1 MQGYSGRRALLP
13 SSPSVTRMQEGSFVQ
28 LPTAEIHVVDSG
40 GAGTPHV
47 LVHGL
52 GGNHTN
58 WIEVFDSFAE
68 RGRTLAMD
76 LPGYGYSP
84 PVDHH
89 DLDTLASVL
98 IELLDT
104 LDRPAI
110 LVGNS
115 MGGLLAEM
123 VTAARPDLV
132 ADLILIAPAGP
143 PASLRHR
150 PDNAVAVRLAAQS
163 FPGLGNLVAGMYRRL
178 LTPQQLVQMRLEI
191 VAADPSLLPE
201 RVRAVSLAMAARRAD
216 LPWATRALVESTVS
230 MRRMFIPPW
239 RYRRMIASIGH
250 EALVLSGG
258 RDILVAPETIDA
270 LEALRPD
277 WTVHRL
283 EDIGHVPQLERADWV
298 LEEVDRWLA
307 RHDREARAT

>member
-1 MQGYSGRRALLP
+1 MRESSFVRLP
-13 SSPSVTRMQEGSFVQ
+13 ST
-28 LPTAEIHVVDSG
+28 EIHVVDSG
-40 GAGTPHV
+40 GSGTPHV

-58 WIEVFDSFAE
+58 WIEVFDPLAE
-68 RGRTLAMD
+68 RGRTVAMD

-84 PVDHH
+84 PVEVH

-104 LDRPAI
+104 LGRPAI

-115 MGGLLAEM
+115 MGGLLAEI
-123 VTAARPDLV
+123 VASTRPDMV

-150 PDNAVAVRLAAQS
+150 PDNGVAVRLAAQS
-163 FPGLGNLVAGMYRRL
+163 FPGLGNVVAGAYRRM
-178 LTPQQLVQMRLEI
+178 LTPQQLAQMRLEI
-191 VAADPSLLPE
+191 VAAEPSLLPE
-201 RVRAVSLAMAARRAD
+201 RVRTASFAMAARRAD
-216 LPWATRALVESTVS
+216 MPWATRALVESTVS
-230 MRRMFIPPW
+230 MRRMFIPPR

-250 EALVLSGG
+250 EALVLSGD

-270 LEALRPD
+270 LETLRPD

-283 EDIGHVPQLERADWV
+283 EGIGHVPQLERADWV
-298 LEEVDRWLA
+298 LEEIDRWLT
-307 RHDREARAT
+307 RHEQEARAT